1 MDVMW
6 RKKER
11 KKEHVPSVITSSKW
25 LEIVELKELEKEN
38 QGKWLRKQNRIN
50 KKANLDI
57 KKKVGKNPRS
67 KVNKEMEGNETQDKN
82 NNIQRKMERK
92 KKKRR

>member
-1 MDVMW
+1 M
-6 RKKER
+6 KKKR
-11 KKEHVPSVITSSKW
+11 KKEHLPSVITSSKW
-25 LEIVELKELEKEN
+25 LEIVELKELEKEKEN
-38 QGKWLRKQNRIN
+38 QEKWLRKQNRIN

-67 KVNKEMEGNETQDKN
+67 KVNKEMEANETQDKN